1 MPATGVP
8 MKFGVSLFPLRPQ
21 QIIDVALQSEALGF
35 DSLWLGEHVVTVM
48 ESASRFPYAGGT
60 DDSHDAFHGNLPFYD
75 AYAVLGYLAA
85 ITKRVKLVVSV
96 SIVPLHDPFHLARS
110 VTTLDLFSGGRF
122 VFGAGGGWLKE
133 EFEVLG
139 RDFESRGKRFDE
151 TLDVMVRLFNEEVTE
166 YSGAIFKVPAVG
178 MSPKPQTRP
187 HPPFVF
193 GGHSKAAL
201 RRAAFRGDGWLASEL
216 SPEEIAPAIRRLEE
230 MRAQAG
236 RAETPFEV
244 SCAVMGN
251 IDEAKVARYAAAGVH
266 RLVVRPWMRG
276 RDAVE
281 NLAKLAERLL

>member
-1 MPATGVP
+1 

-35 DSLWLGEHVVTVM
+35 DSLWLGEHVVTAM
-48 ESASRFPYAGGT
+48 ESASRFPYAGQE
-60 DDSHDAFHGNLPFYD
+60 DDSHAAFHGNLPFYD
-75 AYAVLGYLAA
+75 VYAVLGYLAA
-85 ITKRVKLVVSV
+85 ITKRVKLAISI

-122 VFGAGGGWLKE
+122 IFGAGGGWLKE
-133 EFEVLG
+133 EFEILG
-139 RDFESRGKRFDE
+139 RDFETRGKRFDE
-151 TLDVMVRLFNEEVTE
+151 TLDVMVRLFNDDVTE
-166 YSGAIFKVPAVG
+166 YSGTIFKVPPVG

-193 GGHSKAAL
+193 GGHAKAAL
-201 RRAAFRGDGWLASEL
+201 RRAAFRGEGWLASEL
-216 SPEEIAPAIRRLEE
+216 SPEEIAPVIRHLNDL
-230 MRAQAG
+230 
-236 RAETPFEV
+236 RAEANRADRPFEV
-244 SCAVMGN
+244 SCAVMGD
-251 IDEAKVARYAAAGVH
+251 IDAALVARYEAAGVH